1 MCMPFEEKRAWIMG
15 VVSAVAY
22 AVYAVVVL
30 GRSGGSSLTEVPY
43 AGLMLATIGAAIV
56 TTILVT
62 IVAGILSPRT
72 HSRVDERDREIG
84 RLGDRIGQS
93 FIVIGGVSGMLL
105 ALVEAD
111 YFWIAN
117 VIYLGFFLSATVGSA
132 AKVFAYHKAFQT
144 W

>member
-1 MCMPFEEKRAWIMG
+1 MPYEEKRAWIMG

-22 AVYAVVVL
+22 AVYVAVVL
-30 GRSGGSSLTEVPY
+30 GRSAGSSLTEVPY
-43 AGLMLATIGAAIV
+43 AGLMLATIGAAIA
-56 TTILVT
+56 TTILVS
-62 IVAGILSPRT
+62 IVAGIFSPRT
-72 HSRVDERDREIG
+72 RDRVDERDREIG
-84 RLGDRIGQS
+84 YLGDRIGQS
-93 FIVIGGVSGMLL
+93 FIVVGGLAAMLL
-105 ALVEAD
+105 ALAKAD